1 MMILSFFGIFLQS
14 YKKYLTT
21 GLKFVEKV
29 ILSTVFTMAMA
40 KVVKRLCKIERNG
53 LIS

>member
-1 MMILSFFGIFLQS
+1 MFVFSVQIVDE
-14 YKKYLTT
+14 KYLTT